1 MILIRPDGNRYF
13 VGDRL
18 IHMILHWQ
26 DGKGTGMSKQPI
38 GWVDPTGKTDEE
50 IADEIAQ
57 LRAAGVEVV
66 DEAGKDG

>member
-1 MILIRPDGNRYF
+1 
-13 VGDRL
+13 
-18 IHMILHWQ
+18 
-26 DGKGTGMSKQPI
+26 MSKQPI